1 MIKMKT
7 ALERFLEYVKF
18 STASDE
24 NCEACPSSSG
34 QLVLGEYLVKELNEA
49 SLLDAHMDE
58 NGYVYAFLP
67 ASFGREAD
75 PAIGLIAHM
84 DTSPDASGE
93 NVSPRIIAY
102 GGGDIKLENGDV
114 VRLED
119 YPFLKEYE
127 GKELI
132 VTDGRTLLGSDDK
145 AGVAEIIAACEYL
158 AKNPELSHPA
168 ISVCFTPDEEIGRGA
183 DKFDLEK
190 FGAEY
195 AYTIDGGELG
205 EIEYE
210 NFNGASAQ
218 IKIKGLNI
226 HPGSAKGR
234 MKNAALMACEYV
246 NMLPANETPAT
257 TEGYE
262 GFYHV
267 ADISGNETEANIF
280 MIIRDHSREKFE
292 ARKQRVKDIAEYL
305 NKVHGEGCFTACV
318 QDSYYNM
325 KEMILP
331 HMHIVEKAQAA
342 MKCCGVAPKIIAIRG
357 GTDGARLSY
366 MGLPCPNLSTGGMN
380 FHSTHEMIPVEA
392 LQKMTE
398 VIIALATAEK

>member
-1 MIKMKT
+1 MKN
-7 ALERFLEYVKF
+7 AMERFLEYVRF

-24 NCEACPSSSG
+24 NCEACPSSQG
-34 QLVLGEYLVKELNEA
+34 QLVLGEYLVKELKEA
-49 SLLDAHMDE
+49 HLLDAHMDKD
-58 NGYVYAFLP
+58 GYVYAFLP

-93 NVSPRIIAY
+93 NVSPRIITY
-102 GGGDIKLENGDV
+102 GGGDIELENGDM
-114 VRLED
+114 VRLGD

-158 AKNPELSHPA
+158 AENPEISHPA

-183 DKFDLEK
+183 DRFDLEK
-190 FGAEY
+190 FGASY

-267 ADISGNETEANIF
+267 ADISGNETEATVF

-292 ARKQRVKDIAEYL
+292 ERKQRVKDIAEYL
-305 NKVHGEGCFTACV
+305 NKVHGEGTFTAEV

-325 KEMILP
+325 KEKILP
-331 HMHIVEKAQAA
+331 HMHIVEKAEAA
-342 MKCCGVAPKIIAIRG
+342 MKSCGVAPKIIAIRG
-357 GTDGARLSY
+357 GTDGARLSF

-380 FHSTHEMIPVEA
+380 FHSTHEMIPAEA
-392 LQKMTE
+392 LGKMTE
-398 VIIALATAEK
+398 VIVALVSAEK